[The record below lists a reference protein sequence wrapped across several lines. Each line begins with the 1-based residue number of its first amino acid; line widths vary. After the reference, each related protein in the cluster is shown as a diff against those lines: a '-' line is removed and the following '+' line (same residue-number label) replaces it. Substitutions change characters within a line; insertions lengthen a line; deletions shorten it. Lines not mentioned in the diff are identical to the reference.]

1 MNEPEYVDPS
11 NLRPG
16 PIRNESLPP
25 CYINDEPKKAAIA
38 SPRRWKL
45 PLMIVGLLLLGVSG
59 YVYLAQPW
67 YPLYRANRTP
77 GRAWSAWDAADHN
90 VDGKLTREEM
100 ELFGKQQPHRDVE
113 QLLRNFDAA
122 DTDHDGIVSQEEI
135 DAYGTEIGSKDSRN
149 RPK

>member
-1 MNEPEYVDPS
+1 M
-11 NLRPG
+11 
-16 PIRNESLPP
+16 
-25 CYINDEPKKAAIA
+25 NDEPTKAVIA

-45 PLMIVGLLLLGVSG
+45 PLMIVGLLLLGVSV
-59 YVYLAQPW
+59 YVAQSR

-122 DTDHDGIVSQEEI
+122 DTNHDGIVSQEEI
-135 DAYGTEIGSKDSRN
+135 DAYGTDIGSKDPKN

>member
-1 MNEPEYVDPS
+1 MK
-11 NLRPG
+11 
-16 PIRNESLPP
+16 
-25 CYINDEPKKAAIA
+25 DEPTIAVMA

-45 PLMIVGLLLLGVSG
+45 ALMIVGLLLLGVSL
-59 YVYLAQPW
+59 YVWFALFR

-77 GRAWSAWDAADHN
+77 GRAWSAWDAADHD

-100 ELFGKQQPHRDVE
+100 ELFGKQKPHRDVE

-122 DTDHDGIVSQEEI
+122 DTNHDGIVSQEEI
-135 DAYGTEIGSKDSRN
+135 DAYGTEIGSKDPKN